1 MTFEE
6 FKDRILS
13 AGFRP
18 AEASLR
24 EMYAALPHLEAM
36 RERLRRAYGYG
47 DEPAHVFA
55 AAEALRDGR

>member
-1 MTFEE
+1 MNFEE
-6 FKDRILS
+6 FEARIRA

-18 AEASLR
+18 GEESLR
-24 EMYAALPHLEAM
+24 EMFAALPHLEAM

-55 AAEALRDGR
+55 AEVSAP